1 MMLSDIVILNTRVVY
16 YFWLIRVTSKS
27 DTVNLMQNIDV
38 TKKV

>member
-1 MMLSDIVILNTRVVY
+1 MSLSDIVILNTRVVD

-27 DTVNLMQNIDV
+27 DTINLMQNIDV